1 MARSDRPSLA
11 SVLAQADHFIDPAT
25 GAVVPPIQP
34 ATTFAR
40 GADYELPDRYIY
52 GRYDSPTVAQLESVL
67 AELDGA
73 SEALVFGSGMA
84 AFAALVEIV
93 SSGQRIVA
101 PRIMYHGGLSWLRR
115 VAEKRGITL
124 DLFDPA
130 EPDALERAVTADRTA
145 LLWIESPV
153 NPTWDVIDIAGA
165 AEIGHA
171 HGALVAVDA
180 TVAPPVTMRAL
191 DLGAD
196 IVFHS
201 ATKYLNG
208 HSDVS
213 GGVLAAR
220 GTSPAWEEIKA
231 VRGLLGGVMGAFEAW
246 LMLRGLRTLD
256 VRFERISQNALKLAR
271 HFDGHAKIDRVL
283 YPGLESHPG
292 HDVAKRQMS
301 AGFGG
306 MLSLLVKGGAEDAK
320 RVASGVRLIVPATSL
335 GGVESLIEH
344 RATVEGPESEVPK
357 NLLRLSVGIESVDD
371 LIADLEQ
378 ALDRM

>member
-52 GRYDSPTVAQLESVL
+52 GRYDSPTVAQLEAVL

-84 AFAALVEIV
+84 AFAALIEIV
-93 SSGQRIVA
+93 ATGQRIVA

-115 VAEKRGITL
+115 VSEKRGITL

-130 EPDALERAVTADRTA
+130 DPDALEQAVAADRTA

-165 AEIGHA
+165 VEVGHA

-196 IVFHS
+196 IAFHS

-208 HSDVS
+208 HSDVG

-271 HFDGHAKIDRVL
+271 HFEGHAKIDRVL
-283 YPGLESHPG
+283 YPG
-292 HDVAKRQMS
+292 ARQP
-301 AGFGG
+301 
-306 MLSLLVKGGAEDAK
+306 
-320 RVASGVRLIVPATSL
+320 SGP
-335 GGVESLIEH
+335 
-344 RATVEGPESEVPK
+344 
-357 NLLRLSVGIESVDD
+357 
-371 LIADLEQ
+371 
-378 ALDRM
+378 

>member
-1 MARSDRPSLA
+1 MARSDRPSLP

-40 GADYELPDRYIY
+40 NEQYELPDRYIY

-84 AFAALVEIV
+84 AFCALVETV
-93 SSGQRIVA
+93 STGERIVA
-101 PRIMYHGGLSWLRR
+101 PRIMYHGGLTWLRR
-115 VAEKRGITL
+115 VADKRGITL

-130 EPDALERAVTADRTA
+130 DPGALERAVTADKTA

-153 NPTWDVIDIAGA
+153 NPTWDMIDIARA
-165 AEIGHA
+165 VEVGHG

-191 DLGAD
+191 EFGAD

-208 HSDVS
+208 HSDVG
-213 GGVLAAR
+213 GGVLATKT
-220 GTSPAWEEIKA
+220 TSPAWEDIKT

-256 VRFERISQNALKLAR
+256 VRFERISGNALRLAR
-271 HFDGHAKIDRVL
+271 HFDGHARIDRVL

-292 HDVAKRQMS
+292 HEIAKRQMTG
-301 AGFGG
+301 GFGG
-306 MLSLLVKGGAEDAK
+306 MLSLLVTGGAEDAK
-320 RVASGVRLIVPATSL
+320 RVASGVKLIVPATSL

-344 RATVEGPESEVPK
+344 RAAVEGPESEVPK
-357 NLLRLSVGIESVDD
+357 NLLRLSIGIESVDD

-378 ALDRM
+378 ALDQM